1 MRAESTNAEGEA
13 LLRRLQRLLVRAGGA
28 GPVDRRQTIALL
40 DDIDTARRGL
50 LREREQIQEEMGRTR
65 AREIAIAAYLR
76 GSRALCGR
84 RRNSQRD

>member
-1 MRAESTNAEGEA
+1 MRVESTNAGGDA
-13 LLRRLQRLLVRAGGA
+13 LLRRLQRLLARAGGA
-28 GPVDRRQTIALL
+28 ERVDRRQLLALL
-40 DDIDTARRGL
+40 DDIDMARRSL
-50 LREREQIQEEMGRTR
+50 LREHEQIQEEMGRTR